1 LWSSGATGDVRDGGL
16 ELDDMEIILIDY
28 DDNWFSMRPNN
39 AIIRLQRL
47 VEMVPRILTKQDFGR
62 SGLAQPKV
70 VGWFRLWL
78 AAVGRTGTTLY
89 GGIAR

>member
-1 LWSSGATGDVRDGGL
+1 
-16 ELDDMEIILIDY
+16 MEIILIDY

-47 VEMVPRILTKQDFGR
+47 VEMVPRILTKQDFGQPR
-62 SGLAQPKV
+62 QVQPKV
-70 VGWFRLWL
+70 VGWFRLWV